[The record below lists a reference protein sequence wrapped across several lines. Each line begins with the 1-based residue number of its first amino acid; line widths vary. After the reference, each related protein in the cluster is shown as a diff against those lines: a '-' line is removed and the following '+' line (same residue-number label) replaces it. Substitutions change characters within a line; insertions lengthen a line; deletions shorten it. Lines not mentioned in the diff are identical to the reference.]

1 MNKRDHPKKWN
12 TYKDIKNKTQK
23 LEYIAFPEAIIKI
36 FRKIY
41 VYTFY
46 FKKKK

>member
-23 LEYIAFPEAIIKI
+23 YSQPNDKISEHGSII
-36 FRKIY
+36 
-41 VYTFY
+41 T
-46 FKKKK
+46 